1 MDYIFTTYFT
11 SGNDPQRSG
20 SWPSNDFNI
29 IKDFYNSVVQHELNC
44 VILHDHCSTEFIEQY
59 STDKVTF
66 IKVDKVLLNMV
77 DYRWK
82 LYHNLLEEMTEI
94 KNVYFLDISDVII
107 LKNPFNLMEEDVLYI
122 GNEESIIEENTFMM
136 ERFQMLGIDPTE
148 YVDDRV
154 LNCGIFGGNRTMML
168 EATEAIANIL
178 ETANITKT
186 TADMAAANE
195 VVYRN
200 YADKFISGLPLNTK
214 YRGGAFPFKGKN
226 NNADK
231 AWIQHK

>member
-94 KNVYFLDISDVII
+94 KNVYCLDISDVVILRDPFTSMQKEII
-107 LKNPFNLMEEDVLYI
+107 YI
-122 GNEESIIEENTFMM
+122 GDEECTNKENWWMLHRY
-136 ERFQMLGIDPTE
+136 EMLGLNPIEYIDKK
-148 YVDDRV
+148 V
-154 LNCGIFGGNRTMML
+154 LNCGIMGGNRTMML
-168 EATEAIANIL
+168 EATKTIALIL
-178 ETANITKT
+178 EKGNVTNT
-186 TADMAAANE
+186 TTDMAAANH
-195 VVYRN
+195 VVYTN
-200 YADKFISGLPLNTK
+200 YTNKFVSGLPLNTK
-214 YRGGAFPFKGKN
+214 YRGGAFGFNGDN
-226 NNADK
+226 NGADE